1 MKKNTFLFSG
11 QGAQHQ
17 GMVKELCEQ
26 YPVAQ
31 KTIEVISE
39 ITGDNIAN
47 LLWNT
52 DASELSRSDKSQLA
66 ITATSQAILA
76 VLKDNGITPNAVAG
90 FSLGEFSALYAAGV
104 LEFETMIKLVQKR
117 GQIMQKACDEIA
129 STSTDGQAPGMAA
142 VLKLTPDQ
150 VIETL
155 KAHTEKG
162 IVFPVNM
169 NSPMQ
174 TVIAGTAEG
183 LAIAETLCKEAGAK
197 RVLKLAVAG
206 PFHSPLMQK
215 AADDFERE
223 LETISFSNP
232 TIPLFANVTGKQI
245 ESGEEAKKN
254 AVLHITH
261 PVLWTTI
268 ESNLAKLMQDEK
280 DWTLL
285 EIGPGAT
292 LCGLWRDSGFA
303 SSADGKEGWTCSA
316 TGKIEETTAI
326 LEKNKG

>member
-1 MKKNTFLFSG
+1 MKYTFFFSG

-26 YPVAQ
+26 YPVANNV
-31 KTIEVISE
+31 INAISE
-39 ITGDNIAN
+39 ITGENIAD

-52 DASELSRSDKSQLA
+52 DAADLSRSDKSQLA
-66 ITATSQAILA
+66 ITATSQAIFAALTE
-76 VLKDNGITPNAVAG
+76 KGITASAVAG
-90 FSLGEFSALYAAGV
+90 FSLGEFSALCAAGV
-104 LEFETMIKLVQKR
+104 LDFTTMIKIVQKR
-117 GQIMQKACDEIA
+117 GIIMQSACDTIA
-129 STSTDGQAPGMAA
+129 AESTDGQAPGMAA
-142 VLKLTPDQ
+142 VLKLSPEQ
-150 VIETL
+150 VIDAL
-155 KAHTEKG
+155 KPYTDKG

-183 LAIAETLCKEAGAK
+183 LSVAETVCKEAGAK

-215 AADDFERE
+215 AADEFAQE
-223 LETISFSNP
+223 LESITFADP
-232 TIPLFANVTGKQI
+232 KIPLYSNVTGKLVT
-245 ESGEEAKKN
+245 SGEEAKKN

-268 ESNLAKLMQDEK
+268 ESNLASLMQEGP
-280 DWTLL
+280 DWKLL
-285 EIGPGAT
+285 EVGPGAT

-303 SSADGKEGWTCSA
+303 ANAEGAQGWTCSA
-316 TGKIEETTAI
+316 TGKIDEFHSVIES
-326 LEKNKG
+326 L

>member
-1 MKKNTFLFSG
+1 MNKYTFLFSG

-26 YPVAQ
+26 YTAAQ
-31 KTIEVISE
+31 NIVNSMSD
-39 ITGDNIAN
+39 ITGENIAD

-52 DASELSRSDKSQLA
+52 ESTELSRSDKSQLA
-66 ITATSQAILA
+66 ITAASQALFA
-76 VLKDNGITPNAVAG
+76 VLKDKGIEPSATAG
-90 FSLGEFSALYAAGV
+90 FSLGEFSALHAAGV
-104 LEFETMIKLVQKR
+104 LDFESMVRLVQRR

-129 STSTDGQAPGMAA
+129 AESVNGEAPGMAA
-142 VLKLTPDQ
+142 VLKLTPEQ
-150 VIETL
+150 VIDTL
-155 KAHTEKG
+155 KPHTEKG

-183 LAIAETLCKEAGAK
+183 LSIAETACKEAGAK

-206 PFHSPLMQK
+206 PFHSPLMK
-215 AADDFERE
+215 RAADEFEKE
-223 LETISFSNP
+223 LESITFANP
-232 TIPLFANVTGKQI
+232 SIPLFSNVTGKI
-245 ESGEEAKKN
+245 VENGEEIKKN

-268 ESNLAKLMQDEK
+268 EANIASIMNNDST
-280 DWTLL
+280 WSLL
-285 EIGPGAT
+285 EVGPGAT

-303 SSADGKEGWTCSA
+303 ANADKTEGWACNA
-316 TGKIEETTAI
+316 TGKIDEINSIIES
-326 LEKNKG
+326 K

>member
-1 MKKNTFLFSG
+1 MTKYTFLFSG

-26 YPVAQ
+26 YPTAQ
-31 KTIEVISE
+31 KTINTISD
-39 ITGDNIAN
+39 ITGENIAD

-52 DASELSRSDKSQLA
+52 EASELSRSDKSQLA
-66 ITATSQAILA
+66 ITATSQAIMA
-76 VLKDNGITPNAVAG
+76 VLAEKSVAPSAACG

-104 LEFETMIKLVQKR
+104 LDFETMIRLVQKR
-117 GQIMQKACDEIA
+117 GQIMQTACDEISA
-129 STSTDGQAPGMAA
+129 KSTEGQVPGMAA

-150 VIETL
+150 VINAL
-155 KAHTEKG
+155 KPHTEKG

-183 LAIAETLCKEAGAK
+183 LAIAETVCKEAGAK

-206 PFHSPLMQK
+206 PFHSPLMQN
-215 AADDFERE
+215 AAEAFATE
-223 LETISFSNP
+223 LESITFSNP
-232 TIPLFANVTGKQI
+232 TIPLFSNVTGKLV

-268 ESNLAKLMQDEK
+268 ETNLAELMK
-280 DWTLL
+280 DGSDWNLL
-285 EIGPGAT
+285 EVGPGAT
-292 LCGLWRDSGFA
+292 LCGLWRDSGFNA
-303 SSADGKEGWTCSA
+303 VEGTSGWTCSA
-316 TGKIEETTAI
+316 TGKIDEFNSIIES
-326 LEKNKG
+326 L

>member
-1 MKKNTFLFSG
+1 MNKYTFLFSG

-26 YPVAQ
+26 YAVA
-31 KTIEVISE
+31 KEVVEKMSS
-39 ITGDNIAN
+39 ITGENIAD

-52 DASELSRSDKSQLA
+52 EASELSRSDKSQLA
-66 ITATSQAILA
+66 ITAASQVILA
-76 VLKDNGITPNAVAG
+76 VLKDNNIEPSAVAG
-90 FSLGEFSALYAAGV
+90 FSLGEFSALHAAGV
-104 LEFETMIKLVQKR
+104 LDFETMVKVVQKR

-129 STSTDGQAPGMAA
+129 ASSTDGQAPGMAA
-142 VLKLTPDQ
+142 VLKLTPEQ
-150 VIETL
+150 VTDAL
-155 KAHTEKG
+155 KPHTEKG

-183 LAIAETLCKEAGAK
+183 LTIAETVCKEAGAK

-215 AADDFERE
+215 AADDFAKE
-223 LETISFSNP
+223 LESITFSNP
-232 TIPLFANVTGKQI
+232 TIPLFSNVTGKLV

-261 PVLWTTI
+261 PVLWTTV
-268 ESNLAKLMQDEK
+268 ETNLANLMKDGEDWKLFE
-280 DWTLL
+280 L
-285 EIGPGAT
+285 GPGAT

-303 SSADGKEGWTCSA
+303 TNTEGTEGWTCSA
-316 TGKIEETTAI
+316 TGKIEETVKI
-326 LEKNKG
+326 LEENKG